1 MKFSIRTVGAGL
13 ALLLPL
19 AACSDASDAITSA
32 KVLARPRHA
41 DIILGCSN
49 VSFPFY
55 TSVKAGS
62 EPGYAP
68 ETAGILDTPCGYKIV
83 TGIGGRV
90 DGTSDFKG
98 LQLRGRYVYPDGT
111 MSAYGDNFYGTMPD
125 GPEKFAEIPEGYAI
139 VGVSMGES
147 SYNVDVI
154 QLRYRA
160 VSVVNGQ
167 LQLTG
172 PVYTASAGTATTDA
186 DYTRPLSDSTSV
198 LVGAGFRSAV
208 DKIKTMQLDF
218 ASLQ

>member
-1 MKFSIRTVGAGL
+1 MKLPIRTAGAGL
-13 ALLLPL
+13 ALLLSL
-19 AACSDASDAITSA
+19 AACSDRDSITSVKA
-32 KVLARPRHA
+32 PRIARRAEVLA
-41 DIILGCSN
+41 GCGN
-49 VSFPFY
+49 VSFPFS
-55 TSVKAGS
+55 TSIKAGL

-68 ETAGILDTPCGYKIV
+68 ETAGIMSTTCGYMIV

-111 MSAYGDNFYGTMPD
+111 MSAVGDMFWGTMPN
-125 GPEKFAEIPEGYAI
+125 GPEKFAEIPSGNAI

-147 SYNVDVI
+147 NYNVDVI

-172 PVYTASAGTATTDA
+172 PVYTAYDGTATPDA
-186 DYTRPLSDSTSV
+186 NYTTSSSDSTSV